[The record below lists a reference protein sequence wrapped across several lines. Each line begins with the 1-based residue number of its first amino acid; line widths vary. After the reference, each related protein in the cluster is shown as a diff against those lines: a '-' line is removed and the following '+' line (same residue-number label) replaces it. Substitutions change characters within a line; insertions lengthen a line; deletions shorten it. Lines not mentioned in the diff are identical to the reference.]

1 MSPVNNGAGAICA
14 ALKAASVDTVFGVP
28 GTQTVPF
35 YEALRRAGI
44 STVTATHELAATF
57 MAQGYYRSSGRLAA
71 VSAIPGPGFAFTL
84 AALAEAS
91 LDSAAVVLLTVSPPV
106 CPEGRRRSQAID
118 QATMAGPVVKEVID
132 VTDVSQIDERVSRA
146 CRLAVSGEPGPVLVQ
161 FAAGIYD
168 EPLDEERM
176 ATMFAPPMHDEHTAA
191 FEEAARFVAKARRV
205 LIYAG
210 QGAAG
215 AAADLRRVVAALGAV
230 VATTPSGRGAVP
242 EDDIRLLPLDATGD
256 LAAFNSV
263 AAECDAI
270 VVLGAGLAEN
280 GSVGFGLDFPS
291 DRLVR
296 VDASAAVLARPPA
309 ARWSIVASAGAFLAA
324 VLDAATGAG
333 RTDAADSGFDASAA
347 RALRSR
353 LEDRRTGGPSDARIA
368 GGEARNFFAA
378 LRRGVPADGC
388 LVLDS
393 GMHQLLSRRH
403 YVVKTP
409 RGLLFPSDFQ
419 SMAFGLPAA
428 IGAKLAQPGRA
439 AVALVGDGG
448 FAMTGLELSTA
459 VRLGLA
465 LPVVVFDDGALGL
478 IRLDQLLAHGR
489 THATELGG
497 LDYEA
502 MADAVGCAYARVGID
517 DVEAELGASLR
528 RSGPTLIVVPVGDA
542 PALRRATA
550 KLRLSQAAK
559 SLLGPRLIGALR
571 GLRNRSGRS

>member
-1 MSPVNNGAGAICA
+1 MSPVSNGADAVCA
-14 ALKAASVDTVFGVP
+14 ALKAAGVDTVFGVP

-35 YEALRRAGI
+35 YEALRGAGI
-44 STVTATHELAATF
+44 RTVTATHELAATF
-57 MAQGYYRSSGRLAA
+57 MAQGHYRSSGRLAA

-91 LDSAAVVLLTVSPPV
+91 LDSAAVVLLTGSPPV
-106 CPEGRRRSQAID
+106 CRKGRRRSQAID

-132 VTDVSQIDERVSRA
+132 VVDASQVSECVSRA
-146 CRLAVSGEPGPVLVQ
+146 CRLAEAGEPGPVLVQ
-161 FAAGIYD
+161 FAAGVYG

-176 ATMFAPPMHDEHTAA
+176 AAAFAQPMHDEHRTAI
-191 FEEAARFVAKARRV
+191 EEAARVVANAGRV

-210 QGAAG
+210 QGASG
-215 AAADLRRVVAALGAV
+215 VAAELRRVVAELEAV
-230 VATTPSGRGAVP
+230 VATTPSGRGVVP

-256 LAAFNSV
+256 LTAINSV
-263 AAECDAI
+263 AAECDAV

-309 ARWSIVASAGAFLAA
+309 ARWSVAASAGEFLAA
-324 VLDAATGAG
+324 VLNAAAEGGRNAG
-333 RTDAADSGFDASAA
+333 DSGFNADAA
-347 RALRSR
+347 RAMRSR
-353 LEDRRTGGPSDARIA
+353 FTDRRTGGPSDARIA
-368 GGEARNFFAA
+368 GGDARSFFAA

-393 GMHQLLSRRH
+393 GMHQLLARRH
-403 YVVKTP
+403 YVVMAP

-428 IGAKLAQPGRA
+428 IGAKLAQPNRA
-439 AVALVGDGG
+439 VVALVGDGG

-459 VRLGLA
+459 VRLRLT
-465 LPVVVFDDGALGL
+465 LPVVVFDDRALGL

-489 THATELGG
+489 THGTERGG

-502 MADAVGCAYARVGID
+502 MADAVGCAYARVGTD
-517 DVEAELGASLR
+517 DVEAELDAALR
-528 RSGPTLIVVPVGDA
+528 RSGPTLMVVPVGDA

-550 KLRLSQAAK
+550 KLRVSQVAK

-571 GLRNRSGRS
+571 GLRNRGGRS

>member
-1 MSPVNNGAGAICA
+1 MSPVHNGAEAICA
-14 ALKAASVDTVFGVP
+14 ALRTEGVDTVFGVP
-28 GTQTVPF
+28 GTQTVAF
-35 YEALRRAGI
+35 YEALRHAGI

-106 CPEGRRRSQAID
+106 CTEGRRRSQAID
-118 QATMAGPVVKEVID
+118 QATMAGPVVKEVVD
-132 VTDVSQIDERVSRA
+132 VADASQVSERVSSA
-146 CRLAVSGEPGPVLVQ
+146 CRLAMSGEPGPVLVQ
-161 FAAGIYD
+161 FAAGVYG
-168 EPLDEERM
+168 EPLDEERVP
-176 ATMFAPPMHDEHTAA
+176 AVFAQPLHDEHKAA
-191 FEEAARFVAKARRV
+191 FEEAARFVAKAGRV

-210 QGAAG
+210 QGASG
-215 AAADLRRVVAALGAV
+215 AAAELRRVVDALGAV
-230 VATTPSGRGAVP
+230 IATTPSGRGVVP
-242 EDDIRLLPLDATGD
+242 EDDVRLLPLDATGD
-256 LAAFNSV
+256 LTAFNSV
-263 AAECDAI
+263 VAECDAI

-280 GSVGFGLDFPS
+280 GSVGFGLDLPS

-324 VLDAATGAG
+324 VLDAAAGA
-333 RTDAADSGFDASAA
+333 RRADAGDSGFNADAA
-347 RALRSR
+347 RTLRSR
-353 LEDRRTGGPSDARIA
+353 LKDRRTGGPSDARVA
-368 GGEARNFFAA
+368 GGEARSFFAA

-393 GMHQLLSRRH
+393 GMHQLLARRH
-403 YVVKTP
+403 YVVMTP

-428 IGAKLAQPGRA
+428 IGAKLAQSDRA
-439 AVALVGDGG
+439 VVALVGDGG

-459 VRLGLA
+459 VRLRLA

-489 THATELGG
+489 THGTELGG

-502 MADAVGCAYARVGID
+502 MADAVGCAYARAGID
-517 DVEAELGASLR
+517 DVEAELRAALR
-528 RSGPTLIVVPVGDA
+528 RNGPTLIVVPVGDA

-550 KLRLSQAAK
+550 KLRVGQAAK
-559 SLLGPRLIGALR
+559 SLLGPRLVGVLR
-571 GLRNRSGRS
+571 SLRKRGGRS